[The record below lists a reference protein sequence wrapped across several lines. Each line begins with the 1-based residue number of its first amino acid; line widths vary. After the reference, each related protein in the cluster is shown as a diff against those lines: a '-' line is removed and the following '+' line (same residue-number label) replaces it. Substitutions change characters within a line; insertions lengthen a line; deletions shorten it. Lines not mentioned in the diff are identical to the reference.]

1 VTINVASTRVTGL
14 DIRGLSAGYGAA
26 PVISDLNLHVDA
38 GEVVAMLGRN
48 GAGKTTTLMAIG
60 GFVKRSAGDIT
71 IDGNVIS
78 GPTHRRMRGLVG
90 LVLEGRSVF
99 PPLTTAQNLKVGGV
113 GVADALGLFP
123 ELEPRLNVRAGN
135 LSGGEQQMLS
145 LARAMCRRPRVLL
158 LDELSFGLAPV
169 VCDRLFSR
177 VREFAE
183 NHDIAVV
190 LVEQHLHYA
199 ARVADR
205 AVVMSQGQIALE
217 LPSSELTSRA
227 AEVEQLYLGTAE
239 MDGKEDLQQPMS
251 LPLRAD
257 QAAGEWSP

>member
-1 VTINVASTRVTGL
+1 MTTKVANTRPTGL
-14 DIRGLSAGYGAA
+14 DVRGLSAGYGAA
-26 PVISDLNLHVDA
+26 PVVTGLNLHIAA

-60 GFVKRSAGDIT
+60 GFVKRSAGVVT
-71 IDGNVIS
+71 VDGHALG
-78 GPTHRRMRGLVG
+78 GPPHRRMRELVG

-113 GVADALGLFP
+113 AVADALRLFP
-123 ELEPRLNVRAGN
+123 ELEARLNVRAGN

-145 LARAMCRRPRVLL
+145 LARAMCRRPRALL

-169 VCDRLFSR
+169 ICERLFSR
-177 VREFAE
+177 IREFAAD
-183 NHDIAVV
+183 HDIAVV

-199 ARVADR
+199 AQVADR

-217 LPSSELTSRA
+217 LPSSELTPRA
-227 AEVEQLYLGTAE
+227 GEVEQLYLGTAE
-239 MDGKEDLQQPMS
+239 MNGK
-251 LPLRAD
+251 
-257 QAAGEWSP
+257 AAGTMKP

>member
-1 VTINVASTRVTGL
+1 MTTEVTTSRQTGL
-14 DIRGLSAGYGAA
+14 HVRGLSAGYGAA
-26 PVISDLNLHVDA
+26 PVISELNLHVDA

-48 GAGKTTTLMAIG
+48 GAGKTTTLMTIG
-60 GFVKRSAGDIT
+60 GFVKPSSGAIT
-71 IDGNVIS
+71 VGGTSVGGS
-78 GPTHRRMRGLVG
+78 PHRRMRGLVG
-90 LVLEGRSVF
+90 LVVEGRSVF

-113 GVADALGLFP
+113 AVADALRLFP
-123 ELEPRLNVRAGN
+123 ELEARLNVRAGS

-177 VREFAE
+177 IREFAE
-183 NHDIAVV
+183 EHDIAVV

-217 LPSSELTSRA
+217 LPSSELASRA
-227 AEVEQLYLGTAE
+227 AEVEQLYLGTTE
-239 MDGKEDLQQPMS
+239 MDEQE
-251 LPLRAD
+251 
-257 QAAGEWSP
+257 QA

>member
-1 VTINVASTRVTGL
+1 MTLEVTHPRSTGL
-14 DIRGLSAGYGAA
+14 DVRGLSAGYGAA
-26 PVISDLNLHVDA
+26 PVISGLTLHVEP

-71 IDGNVIS
+71 IDGNAMG
-78 GPTHRRMRGLVG
+78 GPPHRRMRGLVG

-113 GVADALGLFP
+113 AVADALQLFP
-123 ELEPRLNVRAGN
+123 ELEARLNVRGGN

-169 VCDRLFSR
+169 ICERLFSR
-177 VREFAE
+177 VRQFAAD
-183 NHDIAVV
+183 HGIAVV

-199 ARVADR
+199 AQVADR
-205 AVVMSQGQIALE
+205 AVVMSQGRIALE
-217 LPSSELTSRA
+217 LPSSELASRA
-227 AEVEQLYLGTAE
+227 GEVEQLYLGTAE
-239 MDGKEDLQQPMS
+239 ALGEEDSHRRAPVTANGDGP
-251 LPLRAD
+251 
-257 QAAGEWSP
+257 

>member
-1 VTINVASTRVTGL
+1 MTLEVTHPRSTGL
-14 DIRGLSAGYGAA
+14 DVRGLSAGYGAA
-26 PVISDLNLHVDA
+26 PVISGLTLHVEP

-71 IDGNVIS
+71 IDGNAMG
-78 GPTHRRMRGLVG
+78 GPSHRRMRGLVG

-99 PPLTTAQNLKVGGV
+99 PPLTTAQNLKVGDV
-113 GVADALGLFP
+113 AVADALQLFP
-123 ELEPRLNVRAGN
+123 ELEARLNVRGGN

-169 VCDRLFSR
+169 ICERLFSS
-177 VREFAE
+177 VRQFAAD
-183 NHDIAVV
+183 HDIAVV

-199 ARVADR
+199 AQVADR
-205 AVVMSQGQIALE
+205 AVVMSQGRIALE
-217 LPSSELTSRA
+217 LPSSELASRA
-227 AEVEQLYLGTAE
+227 GEVEQLYLGTAE
-239 MDGKEDLQQPMS
+239 ALGEEDSHRRAPVTANGDGP
-251 LPLRAD
+251 
-257 QAAGEWSP
+257 

>member
-1 VTINVASTRVTGL
+1 
-14 DIRGLSAGYGAA
+14 
-26 PVISDLNLHVDA
+26 
-38 GEVVAMLGRN
+38 
-48 GAGKTTTLMAIG
+48 
-60 GFVKRSAGDIT
+60 
-71 IDGNVIS
+71 
-78 GPTHRRMRGLVG
+78 
-90 LVLEGRSVF
+90 
-99 PPLTTAQNLKVGGV
+99 
-113 GVADALGLFP
+113 
-123 ELEPRLNVRAGN
+123 
-135 LSGGEQQMLS
+135 MLS

-169 VCDRLFSR
+169 ICERLFSS
-177 VREFAE
+177 VRQFAAD
-183 NHDIAVV
+183 HDIAVV

-199 ARVADR
+199 AQVADR

>member
-1 VTINVASTRVTGL
+1 MTLEVTHPRSTGL
-14 DIRGLSAGYGAA
+14 DVRGLSAGYGAA
-26 PVISDLNLHVDA
+26 PVISGLTLHVEP

-71 IDGNVIS
+71 IDGNAMG
-78 GPTHRRMRGLVG
+78 GPPHRRMRGLVG

-113 GVADALGLFP
+113 AVADALQLFP
-123 ELEPRLNVRAGN
+123 ELEARLNVRGGN

-169 VCDRLFSR
+169 ICERLFSS
-177 VREFAE
+177 VRQFAAD
-183 NHDIAVV
+183 HDIAVV

-199 ARVADR
+199 AQVADR
-205 AVVMSQGQIALE
+205 AVVMSQGRIALE
-217 LPSSELTSRA
+217 LPSSELASRA
-227 AEVEQLYLGTAE
+227 GEVEQLYLGTAE
-239 MDGKEDLQQPMS
+239 ALGEEDSHRRAPVTANGDGP
-251 LPLRAD
+251 
-257 QAAGEWSP
+257 

>member
-1 VTINVASTRVTGL
+1 MTIQVTNTRLMGL
-14 DIRGLSAGYGAA
+14 DVRGLTAGYGAA
-26 PVISDLNLHVDA
+26 PVISELNLRVDA

-60 GFVKRSAGDIT
+60 GFVKRSAGVVAVN
-71 IDGNVIS
+71 GNAVS
-78 GPTHRRMRGLVG
+78 GAPHHRMRGLVG

-99 PPLTTAQNLKVGGV
+99 PPMTTAQNLKVGGV
-113 GVADALGLFP
+113 GVADAVRLFP

-169 VCDRLFSR
+169 ICERLFSR
-177 VREFAE
+177 VREFAAD
-183 NHDIAVV
+183 HGIAVV

-199 ARVADR
+199 AQVADR
-205 AVVMSQGQIALE
+205 AVVMSQGRIALE
-217 LPSSELTSRA
+217 LPASELTSRA
-227 AEVEQLYLGTAE
+227 AEVERLYLGTAE
-239 MDGKEDLQQPMS
+239 MDGK
-251 LPLRAD
+251 AT
-257 QAAGEWSP
+257 

>member
-1 VTINVASTRVTGL
+1 MTIEVANTHLTGL
-14 DIRGLSAGYGAA
+14 DVRGLTAGYGAA
-26 PVISDLNLHVDA
+26 PVISELNLRVDA

-60 GFVKRSAGDIT
+60 GFVKRSAGVVT
-71 IDGNVIS
+71 VNGNAVG
-78 GPTHRRMRGLVG
+78 GPPHRRMRGLVG

-99 PPLTTAQNLKVGGV
+99 PPLTTAQNLKVGSV
-113 GVADALGLFP
+113 GVADALRLFP
-123 ELEPRLNVRAGN
+123 ELEPRLHVRAGN

-169 VCDRLFSR
+169 ICERLFSR
-177 VREFAE
+177 VREFAAD
-183 NHDIAVV
+183 HGIAVV

-199 ARVADR
+199 AQVADR
-205 AVVMSQGQIALE
+205 AVVMTQGRIGLE
-217 LPSSELTSRA
+217 LPASELTSRA

-239 MDGKEDLQQPMS
+239 MNGK
-251 LPLRAD
+251 
-257 QAAGEWSP
+257 AAGTMKP

>member
-1 VTINVASTRVTGL
+1 MTIQVTNTRLTGL
-14 DIRGLSAGYGAA
+14 DVRGLTAGYGAA
-26 PVISDLNLHVDA
+26 PVISELNLRVDA

-60 GFVKRSAGDIT
+60 GFVKRSAGVVT
-71 IDGNVIS
+71 VNGNAVS
-78 GPTHRRMRGLVG
+78 GAPHHRMRGLVG

-99 PPLTTAQNLKVGGV
+99 PPMTTAQYLKVGGV
-113 GVADALGLFP
+113 GVADAVRLFP

-169 VCDRLFSR
+169 ICERLFSR
-177 VREFAE
+177 VREFAAD
-183 NHDIAVV
+183 HGIAVV

-199 ARVADR
+199 AQVADR
-205 AVVMSQGQIALE
+205 AVVMSQGRIALE
-217 LPSSELTSRA
+217 LPASELTSRA
-227 AEVEQLYLGTAE
+227 AEVERLYLGTAE
-239 MDGKEDLQQPMS
+239 MDGK
-251 LPLRAD
+251 AT
-257 QAAGEWSP
+257 

>member
-1 VTINVASTRVTGL
+1 MTLEVTHPRSTGL
-14 DIRGLSAGYGAA
+14 DVRGLSAGYGAA
-26 PVISDLNLHVDA
+26 PVISGLTLHVEP

-71 IDGNVIS
+71 IDGNAMG
-78 GPTHRRMRGLVG
+78 GPPHRRMRGLVG

-99 PPLTTAQNLKVGGV
+99 PPLTTAQNLKVGDV
-113 GVADALGLFP
+113 AVADALQLFP
-123 ELEPRLNVRAGN
+123 ELEARLNVRGGN

-169 VCDRLFSR
+169 ICERLFSS
-177 VREFAE
+177 VRQFAAD
-183 NHDIAVV
+183 HDIAVV

-199 ARVADR
+199 AQVADR
-205 AVVMSQGQIALE
+205 AVVMSQGRIALE
-217 LPSSELTSRA
+217 LPSSELASRA
-227 AEVEQLYLGTAE
+227 GEVEQLYLGTAE
-239 MDGKEDLQQPMS
+239 ALGEEDSYRRAPVTANGDGP
-251 LPLRAD
+251 
-257 QAAGEWSP
+257 